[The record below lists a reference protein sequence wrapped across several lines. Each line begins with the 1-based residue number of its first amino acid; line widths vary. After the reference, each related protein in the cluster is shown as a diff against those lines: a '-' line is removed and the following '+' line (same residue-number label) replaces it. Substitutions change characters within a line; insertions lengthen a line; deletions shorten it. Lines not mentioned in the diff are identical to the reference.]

1 MKVLIGPRV
10 KGCERS
16 MDEFR
21 RTLLETAR
29 DEFPGVEF
37 VYCPRK
43 DGLREAIADADV
55 FVGWM
60 GRDEFLAA
68 KRLRWIQS
76 PSSGVNYYTAIPE
89 LVESE
94 VLLTSARGTHACAVA
109 QSAIAMILA
118 RTRGIRDSILCQQ
131 EHRWGA
137 QLRDDLVEL
146 SGSVMGVI
154 GLGAIGSHVAELGHA
169 FGMRVLAVDLYPDR
183 KTGCV
188 SELWGVD
195 RLAYLLGESDYVVVT
210 LPFTEKTDGLI
221 GAGEIAL
228 MKPSAMLVGLGRG
241 GIIDQDALVAALRE
255 KRLAAAAMDVFCP
268 EPLPADSEL
277 WDLEGLLIT
286 PHIAGGTQLE
296 AGYFLDIFR
305 ENLGRFL
312 KDELPLRN
320 QVDKHRGF

>member
-1 MKVLIGPRV
+1 MKVLIGHSLGGV
-10 KGCERS
+10 ERS

-21 RTLLETAR
+21 EALQETAR

-37 VYCPRK
+37 VHCPRQ
-43 DGLREAIADADV
+43 DELRDAIRDADV
-55 FVGWM
+55 FVGWL
-60 GRDEFLAA
+60 GREEFLAA
-68 KRLRWIQS
+68 RKLKWIQS

-109 QSAIAMILA
+109 ESAIAMILA
-118 RTRGIRDSILCQQ
+118 RARGICDSIPCQQ

-137 QLRDDLVEL
+137 ELRNDVVEL
-146 SGSVMGVI
+146 SGSVMGII
-154 GLGAIGSHVAELGHA
+154 GLGAIGSRVAMLGHA
-169 FGMRVLAVDLYPDR
+169 LGMRVVAVDLYPDR
-183 KTGCV
+183 KAEHV
-188 SELWGVD
+188 SELWGLD
-195 RLAYLLGESDYVVVT
+195 RLGDLLGESDYVVVT
-210 LPFTEKTDGLI
+210 LPFTEKTDGMI
-221 GAGEIAL
+221 GAAEIAL

-241 GIIDQDALVAALRE
+241 GIIEQDALARALRE
-255 KRLAAAAMDVFCP
+255 KRLAAAAMDVFTP
-268 EPLPADSEL
+268 EPLPPDSEL

-296 AGYFLDIFR
+296 ARYLLDIFR

-312 KDELPLRN
+312 KDELPLCN